1 METNKVTDEMILIE
15 YMEERDCEWGHQEL
29 RDKIRESNGFQ
40 LHLAST
46 RFNEGFRI
54 LWDSIPWWRKVLIRI
69 SGWVNEI

>member
-1 METNKVTDEMILIE
+1 METNKVTEEMILME

-46 RFNEGFRI
+46 IFHEGLRN
-54 LWDSIPWWRKVLIRI
+54 LWDSIPWYRKILIRVSRWRNPI
-69 SGWVNEI
+69 